1 MRPEVQVLPGPLP
14 PLMPSDND
22 GAEVKM
28 MKKILLLIVGATG
41 GFVVYRRF
49 RAAQAEEDLWIE
61 ATATEPA
68 PAV

>member
-1 MRPEVQVLPGPLP
+1 
-14 PLMPSDND
+14 
-22 GAEVKM
+22 
-28 MKKILLLIVGATG
+28 MKKIVLLLAGATV

-61 ATATEPA
+61 ATAAEPA

>member
-1 MRPEVQVLPGPLP
+1 
-14 PLMPSDND
+14 MPSDND